1 MKKRIKIWFHSG
13 SDSNIREISI
23 HKLGLFFFILLALG
37 TGGSLCY
44 LGYDYYHLKAISF
57 NNSTL
62 TQNIDFQRNE
72 IQSQRGQIQAF
83 AKNIEVL
90 KRRVDNLSK
99 LEGRVRLIADIQKT
113 GNSSGLIG
121 IGGIPGNE
129 LYPDIPL
136 EARHNSLIREMHQ
149 QVKQTNLAA
158 KQQVLNFEDLIGQLE
173 KKRNLLASTPS
184 IKPVDGWITSKFGYR
199 KSPFTGK
206 RTFHS
211 GLDISNKVGT
221 KIITTAN
228 GKVSYAAPKIHFGN
242 LVIIDHGYGRTT
254 KYGHL
259 QKILVKRGQKVK
271 RGEVI
276 ALLGNTGKSTGPH
289 VHYEVRINGA
299 PANPLKYILN

>member
-1 MKKRIKIWFHSG
+1 MKKRIKIWFHSS

-23 HKLGLFFFILLALG
+23 HKLGLIFFLLLVMGAGG
-37 TGGSLCY
+37 TLSY
-44 LGYDYYHLKAISF
+44 LGYDYYRLKTISF
-57 NNSTL
+57 NNNIL
-62 TQNIDFQRNE
+62 THTID
-72 IQSQRGQIQAF
+72 SQRSDIQNQRDQIQAF

-90 KRRVDNLSK
+90 KKQVDNLSK
-99 LEGRVRLIADIQKT
+99 LESKVRLIADIKET
-113 GNSSGLIG
+113 NSSGFIG
-121 IGGIPGNE
+121 IGGIPENNLDQE
-129 LYPDIPL
+129 IPL
-136 EARHNSLIREMHQ
+136 EARHNNLIREMHE
-149 QVKQTNLAA
+149 QVSQTTLVAGQRA
-158 KQQVLNFEDLIGQLE
+158 LSLEDLIGQLD

-184 IKPVDGWITSKFGYR
+184 IRPVDGWITSKFGYR

-206 RTFHS
+206 KSFHA

-221 KIITTAN
+221 KVITTAD
-228 GKVSYAAPKIHFGN
+228 GKVSYAAPKAHFGN
-242 LVIIDHGYGRTT
+242 LVIIDHGYGRVT

-259 QKILVKRGQKVK
+259 QKILVKRGQTVK